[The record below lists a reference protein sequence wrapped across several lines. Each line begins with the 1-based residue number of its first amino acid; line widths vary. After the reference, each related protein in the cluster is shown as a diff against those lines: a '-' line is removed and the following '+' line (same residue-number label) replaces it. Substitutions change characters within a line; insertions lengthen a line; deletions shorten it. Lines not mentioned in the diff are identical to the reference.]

1 MKGNLTYWLSTVKV
15 IPGADTFYLAMMELN
30 FTKNYNTYFNI
41 VSILLGFFFFEDK
54 GMWSTILSNAL

>member
-41 VSILLGFFFFEDK
+41 VSILLGFFFEDK